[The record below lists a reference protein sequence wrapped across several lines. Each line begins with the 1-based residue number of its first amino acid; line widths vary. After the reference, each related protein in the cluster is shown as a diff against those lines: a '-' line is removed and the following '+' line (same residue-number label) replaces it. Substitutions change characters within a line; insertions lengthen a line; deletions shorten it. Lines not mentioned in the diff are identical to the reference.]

1 QAHLEKAD
9 LDFER
14 AAKISPDYGD
24 AWANRGVVANLQQEY
39 EAAKNYLSKALES
52 PVRLMNP
59 SLTRADLG
67 WSFFHLNKLVEAAKE
82 LRTAIQFQPNMC
94 VATYRLGRVYFARE
108 EWEKAAEQF
117 QTVSDDPSCG
127 SHEASYYLMKTR
139 MQQGLT
145 EDAKAALAACVK
157 ISPSSCIAPKCR
169 AEGGSS

>member
-1 QAHLEKAD
+1 LEAAEAECGKAIAFNTSNDEAYLVRGLIAMVRARNAHAAMEIDACLTGVDAEAMDKDLQAHLEKAD

-94 VATYRLGRVYFARE
+94 VATYRL
-108 EWEKAAEQF
+108 
-117 QTVSDDPSCG
+117 
-127 SHEASYYLMKTR
+127 
-139 MQQGLT
+139 
-145 EDAKAALAACVK
+145 
-157 ISPSSCIAPKCR
+157 
-169 AEGGSS
+169 